1 MIEQFRTKMATNSHN
16 KFECKECL
24 YKCSK
29 ESDLIKHLNTRKH
42 KNRTKLNVLEQ
53 NGEKLAD
60 YGLKSSSKPQTGD
73 FFTKPLFVC
82 ECGKK
87 YTARNSLWYHKKSCY
102 IHQGDIE
109 NNISNNINTSSN
121 DETTNTDSN
130 GSNIN
135 NNSSSSSSNN
145 YNDILLQS
153 KEKESEFKELVLM
166 LLKENKEIQKN
177 FLEMIPYMK
186 GNAENSFNTTNT
198 NSHNTNHFNI
208 QMFLNERCKNAMN
221 LTDFIDS
228 LPITTETYD
237 HTIENGLT
245 KTITHMIT
253 NGLNNMD
260 ILERPIHC
268 TDPARKTMYI
278 KDNDVWE
285 KDNELK
291 SLLHGI
297 KSLSIK
303 QRTTINKWQDANEG
317 WDKDE
322 NLQTKLTTLV
332 FHSMTDVENDE
343 KELSKII
350 RAISKNTYLSN
361 DIKEEYK

>member
-1 MIEQFRTKMATNSHN
+1 MATFGNIWQQKNIQLHRCEICHFVCSKSGDWKRHISTAKHKMATNGNIWQQNTSKHPQKN
-16 KFECKECL
+16 IQLHHFTCDICGKE
-24 YKCSK
+24 YKDRSGLWKHKKKCFIVEEK
-29 ESDLIKHLNTRKH
+29 ESDIIFKNNTTELIDK
-42 KNRTKLNVLEQ
+42 NVLIDILKNNLKNQEVME
-53 NGEKLAD
+53 NLMLTLPDVVGKL
-60 YGLKSSSKPQTGD
+60 
-73 FFTKPLFVC
+73 V
-82 ECGKK
+82 
-87 YTARNSLWYHKKSCY
+87 
-102 IHQGDIE
+102 E
-109 NNISNNINTSSN
+109 NIPKMGNQAN
-121 DETTNTDSN
+121 
-130 GSNIN
+130 N
-135 NNSSSSSSNN
+135 NNSFNN
-145 YNDILLQS
+145 H
-153 KEKESEFKELVLM
+153 
-166 LLKENKEIQKN
+166 
-177 FLEMIPYMK
+177 
-186 GNAENSFNTTNT
+186 T
-198 NSHNTNHFNI
+198 FNI
-208 QMFLNERCKNAMN
+208 QMFLNEHCKNAMN
-221 LTDFIDS
+221 LTDFINS

-285 KDNELK
+285 KDNELNT
-291 SLLHGI
+291 LLQGI